1 MPALEEAVSE
11 LGGVV
16 VSAVLVLLSAAE
28 AVIDASLWLR
38 DVSLSSPLSSLS
50 EAHAQQIRI
59 NDSRQQIKE
68 VIRANFFHIVFSL
81 I

>member
-38 DVSLSSPLSSLS
+38 DVSLSFRHYHHYPKRTHSKSGLTTAGS
-50 EAHAQQIRI
+50 
-59 NDSRQQIKE
+59 K
-68 VIRANFFHIVFSL
+68 
-81 I
+81 

>member
-38 DVSLSSPLSSLS
+38 ERLFIF
-50 EAHAQQIRI
+50 AIIIIIR
-59 NDSRQQIKE
+59 SART
-68 VIRANFFHIVFSL
+68 ANQD
-81 I
+81 

>member
-11 LGGVV
+11 LGGVA

-38 DVSLSSPLSSLS
+38 DVSSVSYTHLTLPTT
-50 EAHAQQIRI
+50 ER
-59 NDSRQQIKE
+59 
-68 VIRANFFHIVFSL
+68 V
-81 I
+81 